1 MESLIKKSKNKI
13 NDISLDFVRYIH
25 HDINWDW
32 RLIGIKGARG
42 VGKTT
47 LLLQHLKSKFG
58 INDDAIYISLDDIYF
73 TAHGLY
79 DFASDFIQI
88 GGKSLYIDE
97 VHKYPN
103 WAREIKNLYDDF
115 PKLNIIFTG
124 SSIIELNK
132 LEVDLSRR
140 AVVYDMNGLSF
151 REYLILKHVQNIGS
165 ISLDDVLINHLN
177 ITYEL
182 LKNDFKPLYHFKNYI
197 KHGYFPYFVENEE
210 VYHQRLEQS
219 VRLTLET
226 DLSFMKG
233 FDPKKTRQIY
243 QLLYI
248 LATNVPFKPNI
259 TRLSERIQIT
269 RNTLVQYLYYLEKA
283 KLLKLLQSPNKGIS
297 MLQKPDKVYLD
308 NTNLAYAISPTNIN
322 VGNMRETFFQ
332 NQLSVMHEV
341 HYSKTTDFLVNQKY
355 NFEVGGKNKQFGQ
368 IKKLDNAHVAADEI
382 ETGYK
387 NKIPLWLFGYL
398 Y

>member
-1 MESLIKKSKNKI
+1 M
-13 NDISLDFVRYIH
+13 
-25 HDINWDW
+25 
-32 RLIGIKGARG
+32 
-42 VGKTT
+42 
-47 LLLQHLKSKFG
+47 
-58 INDDAIYISLDDIYF
+58 
-73 TAHGLY
+73 
-79 DFASDFIQI
+79 
-88 GGKSLYIDE
+88 
-97 VHKYPN
+97 
-103 WAREIKNLYDDF
+103 
-115 PKLNIIFTG
+115 
-124 SSIIELNK
+124 
-132 LEVDLSRR
+132 EVDLSRR

-151 REYLILKHVQNIGS
+151 REYLTLKNAQNIKS
-165 ISLDDVLINHLN
+165 ISLDEILTNHLD
-177 ITYEL
+177 ISYDL
-182 LKNDFKPLYHFKNYI
+182 LKSDFKPLYHFKNYI
-197 KHGYFPYFVENEE
+197 KYGYFPYFIENVE
-210 VYHQRLEQS
+210 VYHQRLAQT

-248 LATNVPFKPNI
+248 LATNVPFKPNV
-259 TRLSERIQIT
+259 TKLSERIKVT

-341 HYSKTTDFLVNQKY
+341 YYSKTTDFLVNQKY
-355 NFEVGGKNKQFGQ
+355 SFEVGGKNKQFGQ
-368 IKKLDNAHVAADEI
+368 IKNLTNAYVAADEI

-387 NKIPLWLFGYL
+387 NKIPLWLFGFL